1 MRKHLFAQINPSRH
15 SGDQEN
21 ALVARYKAASIIVA
35 SSKSKNRI
43 NRRFNYYFFEPPI
56 NSILQF
62 IFEELE
68 ESVR

>member
-35 SSKSKNRI
+35 SSKNCI

>member
-21 ALVARYKAASIIVA
+21 ALVARYKVASIIVA
-35 SSKSKNRI
+35 SSKNRI
-43 NRRFNYYFFEPPI
+43 NRRFNYYFFERPI